1 MESVAYK
8 DSYHK
13 GIAYVDSLIDEIL
26 EHFDSTFNI
35 PPVGELLL
43 LSLSCRK
50 NQDSA
55 SPRIEVSLNF
65 APPLSADLGRQVRS
79 IANPNI
85 RFLLDQIDPLGHVR
99 HPYTLTILLS
109 DRDDELFSLKQRARR
124 LTVYSFFKTPSNARF
139 SSSSLRGLV

>member
-1 MESVAYK
+1 M
-8 DSYHK
+8 DW
-13 GIAYVDSLIDEIL
+13 LIDEIF

-55 SPRIEVSLNF
+55 SPGIEVCLNF
-65 APPLSADLGRQVRS
+65 APPLSADLGRQVQS
-79 IANPNI
+79 IENPNI
-85 RFLLDQIDPLGHVR
+85 HFLLDQIDPLGYVR

-109 DRDDELFSLKQRARR
+109 DRDDEIVSLK
-124 LTVYSFFKTPSNARF
+124 
-139 SSSSLRGLV
+139 